1 MEIISLQTFILGILA
16 MEGRPLRLAD
26 IYKKIR
32 DRKVSKPTVYRQLQ
46 KLVTNGMVSQKDG
59 EYILV
64 RGGHLPIMATDFAR
78 ISKLKPILHDAEKG
92 LRLTVYTPEDA
103 ALSIDRDAV
112 RLELKKFIEMYLSN
126 LDSSL
131 KEIFTSKPLSEDL
144 VKKLIGVKFVVV
156 ASFDGTDFSTLT
168 SEETDEFT
176 RKRKTA
182 LNLLAETKEGIT
194 IQELSNK
201 LKLNVLQVRQVVDPI
216 LASGFAKMD
225 ESGKIR
231 LTVEV
236 RPNG

>member
-1 MEIISLQTFILGILA
+1 MEIIPLMTFILGILA

-26 IYKKIR
+26 IYKKMR
-32 DRKVSKPTVYRQLQ
+32 GRKVSKPTVYRQLQ
-46 KLVTNGMVSQKDG
+46 KLVAKGIISQKDE

-64 RGGHLPIMATDFAR
+64 QGGHLPIMATDFAR

-103 ALSIDRDAV
+103 KLDFDRDAIKSD
-112 RLELKKFIEMYLSN
+112 LKKVIEIYLSN

-131 KEIFTSKPLSEDL
+131 DEIFTSETLREETL
-144 VKKLIGVKFVVV
+144 KKLIGVKFVVV

-176 RKRKTA
+176 RKRKTV
-182 LNLLAETKEGIT
+182 LNLLAETKKGIT

-201 LKLNVLQVRQVVDPI
+201 LKLNVLQVRQVVDPV

-225 ESGKIR
+225 ESGKIK
-231 LTVEV
+231 LTVEI
-236 RPNG
+236 RPNA